1 MAEIKDLN
9 TTDASNT
16 GTAANAGWPEGMK
29 PSEVNNAAR
38 ALSGMIARYYA
49 DHNGSISSGGSSSAY
64 TLAASRTISAIAAGD
79 SFIFKA
85 NHASTGATTI
95 AIDGLDTKS
104 IKKMNDQAIA
114 ANDIESGSI
123 CHIVYDGTNFQLIS
137 SVATGLTQLASQLDV
152 NGQALGDGTRELL
165 TFTENGSAVNHWNI
179 ENQASGGGPILRP
192 AGDDSNIDAVIESK
206 GTGLIQLKD
215 LVRFNVGADVA
226 SATSLPL
233 IKDGSMI
240 DVTGTTT
247 VTSFASTGIGSMIV
261 VQFDGALVLTHHS
274 TDLILPGAAN
284 ITTAAGDIGIFYE
297 YASGDYRCISYQV
310 QASPPGAGGSVA
322 FVSAQSASSS
332 SSIDFTGF
340 ELGYDY
346 IGSIHDVLPAADNMR
361 LEAFF
366 GTGGT
371 PTYQTSAYITY
382 RLGHVDTTVSA
393 LINDS
398 TTAMKFINS
407 GQGSGATEFGAVQFQ
422 IFNPMN
428 SGVNTEMFAQSA
440 FHGDGTDINHEI
452 SYFNRGADEAVT
464 AIRFKY
470 PTGNIAQGEFAIWK
484 RKRS

>member
-1 MAEIKDLN
+1 MAELKDLN

-29 PSEVNNAAR
+29 PSDVNNAAR

-95 AIDGLDTKS
+95 AIDGLATKS

-114 ANDIESGSI
+114 AGDIESGSI

-137 SVATGLTQLASQLDV
+137 STAAISVTQLTSQLDV

-165 TFTENGSAVNHWNI
+165 TFTEDGSAVNHWNI

-206 GTGLIQLKD
+206 GTGLIQLSD
-215 LVRFNVGADVA
+215 LVRFNVGADVS

-233 IKDGSMI
+233 VKDGTFV

-261 VQFDGALVLTHHS
+261 VQFDAALVLTHHS

-284 ITTAAGDIGIFYE
+284 ITTAAGDVGMFYE
-297 YASGDYRCISYQV
+297 YASGDYRCVNYQV
-310 QASPPGAGGSVA
+310 AANAPGAGGGWEE
-322 FVSAQSASSS
+322 VSTSTASGVGQV
-332 SSIDFTGF
+332 DFTGL
-340 ELGYDY
+340 EDGYDY
-346 IGSIHDVLPAADNMR
+346 RLEIIQSLPATDSAVLR
-361 LEAFF
+361 IRF
-366 GTGGT
+366 GTGST
-371 PTYQTSAYITY
+371 PTILTGSYISTISWQNDTPTEGATNDTSGFRISETQGNQATEEWS
-382 RLGHVDTTVSA
+382 GFVDVP
-393 LINDS
+393 DP
-398 TTAMKFINS
+398 
-407 GQGSGATEFGAVQFQ
+407 GSGAIHMIKSFGVYEEQGGQKEVATAGG
-422 IFNPMN
+422 IH
-428 SGVNTEMFAQSA
+428 T
-440 FHGDGTDINHEI
+440 GTT
-452 SYFNRGADEAVT
+452 AVT
-464 AIRFKY
+464 ALRVMY
-470 PTGNIAQGEFAIWK
+470 ESGNIASGVFKLLRIA
-484 RKRS
+484 RS